1 MSEVGVEL
9 LGRYRRVL
17 EHPRPS
23 PCSGSDADVG
33 AELLR
38 GLQMACEI
46 FMHAEE
52 FSPDSVVGGLRWDW
66 TLLVVGGVSLVI
78 RGTSPTSSSALLV
91 AVDARC

>member
-66 TLLVVGGVSLVI
+66 TFISGWWGVFGYQGDFAHELVDTFGG
-78 RGTSPTSSSALLV
+78 
-91 AVDARC
+91 C